1 MRKPCSFDAS
11 VHRRLTYVTD
21 NNYPLQRQRCSDLAA
36 KLDQSC
42 SGCCSCGKPEGMT
55 SAQRVNG
62 LLSRLAECS
71 SPYTRV
77 LYSMVGFLR
86 Q

>member
-1 MRKPCSFDAS
+1 MRKARSFDAS
-11 VHRRLTYVTD
+11 LHRRLTYVTD
-21 NNYPLQRQRCSDLAA
+21 NNYSLQRERRSDLAA

-77 LYSMVGFLR
+77 SYSMVGFLR